1 MKVTVD
7 TSFFVLHYFSKEPD
21 VLKKSKAALHACKV
35 AGNRGIVP
43 TLVLAEFCAVAR
55 RTAGRDVAEARFREI
70 VDSGLEL
77 IQLTQEMA
85 REAGIVRVKYQE
97 KIPWG
102 DCIIAGTHIVE
113 RADTVLSEDPH
124 FKQIREV
131 KARKL
136 SEFRL

>member
-43 TLVLAEFCAVAR
+43 TLVLAEFYAVAR